1 MRGVL
6 SVLSP
11 EAIGPQMAA
20 LAFPQPVSIA
30 WPGANI
36 ALVFPFDL
44 VESFVV
50 RAVSWINGTVVSG
63 NCDMGVYD
71 DQLSLLFSIGS
82 TAQSG
87 LESIRVVNIRRRVLK
102 PGSYFLAMAMDNTT
116 GRTWRAQLTADAGAV
131 AAWLLAYPS
140 SFPLPPRLTVS
151 PLATNSA
158 PYISLLSHRRIF

>member
-1 MRGVL
+1 VL

-11 EAIGPQMAA
+11 EAIGQQMAA
-20 LAFPQPVSIA
+20 LAFPQPVSIV

-44 VESFVV
+44 VEPFVV

-71 DQLSLLFSIGS
+71 DRLSRLFSIGS

-87 LESIRVVNIRRRVLK
+87 VGGVQAVNIRRRVLK
-102 PGSYFLAMAMDNTT
+102 PGSYFLAMAMDNAT
-116 GRTWRAQLTADAGAV
+116 GRTWRAQLTTDEGAV
-131 AAWLLAYPS
+131 AAWLLAYAS
-140 SFPLPPRLTVS
+140 SFPLPPRLTVAPFS
-151 PLATNSA
+151 ANTA
-158 PYISLLSHRRIF
+158 PYISLLSNRLIF